1 MRVKHWFQATWF
13 AGALITAMLVAMS
26 MPAFAEL
33 KVAVADLPRA
43 LLNSDVGQ
51 AGVTEIQDEFESDQE
66 TLKEAQKD
74 LTALY
79 EKLKKD
85 TEFMSDQEFDD
96 LLGQIQAKN
105 SELISRG
112 QSLQRA
118 LEERR
123 QQLIQRLNPIA
134 REAIDQLVLDED
146 YDIIF
151 PSAIVHFSGE
161 LYDVTLDITEKI
173 NEIQKDKRDKKDKND
188 DE

>member
-1 MRVKHWFQATWF
+1 MQIQNGFLAILF
-13 AGALITAMLVAMS
+13 AGLLAAFS

-43 LLNSDVGQ
+43 LVNSDIGQVGVKQ
-51 AGVTEIQDEFESDQE
+51 IQEEFESEQE
-66 TLKEAQKD
+66 ALQEAQKD

-79 EKLKKD
+79 ERLKKD
-85 TEFMSDQEFDD
+85 TEFMSDQEFDE

-105 SELISRG
+105 NELIARG
-112 QSLQRA
+112 QNLQRA

-134 REAIDQLVLDED
+134 RDAIDQLVLDED
-146 YDIIF
+146 YDIIL

-161 LYDVTLDITEKI
+161 LYDVTLKLTERI
-173 NEIQKDKRDKKDKND
+173 NDIQKDRE